1 MPRLFVAIDFPDP
14 VREHLALVCFGLP
27 DARWVP
33 REQLH
38 LTLRFIGDVE
48 GSRFLDVR
56 DELLNVRSAPFDL
69 RLRGLGHFPPRG
81 RPHVL
86 WAGIEKSPALEALHG
101 RVESVLVRAG
111 LPPEARNF
119 APHVTLARLKGT
131 PARRVADYLTE
142 HALFAA
148 GPFPVTEFRL
158 YSSLLSPK
166 GAAHTLEASYPLRAD
181 RAPEEEPA

>member
-14 VREHLALVCFGLP
+14 VREHLALLCFGLP

-48 GSRFLDVR
+48 GSRFLDMREALHAVR
-56 DELLNVRSAPFDL
+56 FSPFEM
-69 RLRGLGHFPPRG
+69 RLKGLGHFPPRG
-81 RPHVL
+81 KPHVL
-86 WAGIEKSPALEALHG
+86 WAGVEKNGPLEALHG
-101 RVESVLVRAG
+101 KVEGVVVRSG

-131 PARRVADYLTE
+131 PPRRVADYLTE
-142 HALFAA
+142 HALFTA
-148 GPFPVTEFRL
+148 GPFPVDSFHL
-158 YSSLLSPK
+158 YSSVLTPK
-166 GAAHTLEASYPLRAD
+166 GAHHTLEASYPLSATPR
-181 RAPEEEPA
+181 PEEEPA